1 MSPLNAQVCCSMYVR
16 MPVCQAS
23 SSVWALAQPQPTVP
37 HNCLASFS
45 PVNIA
50 ERSFVGV
57 GDGRAAQP
65 LGTAWLYGVGRPSS
79 GVPTVFPI
87 CHMYVSNQAGREP
100 QLCNKS
106 WARVAKVQIA
116 AWNPAWTLPCRLTW
130 QGLDLAAPA
139 RVRQAKRFIDQRRQL
154 TLNLL

>member
-1 MSPLNAQVCCSMYVR
+1 MAGFSVLRLPQASSTGAPPQLSASAFHVTIECASLLYVR

-65 LGTAWLYGVGRPSS
+65 LGTAWLHGVGRPSS

-116 AWNPAWTLPCRLTW
+116 AWNPA
-130 QGLDLAAPA
+130 
-139 RVRQAKRFIDQRRQL
+139 
-154 TLNLL
+154 